1 VSGRPW
7 YALILFWLLF
17 LSIVSLS
24 SNYLS
29 EAPFD
34 ARTGEHVAG
43 LSLSYPAWGALIE
56 PVTALAHINAG
67 APDVR
72 VATISFL
79 CWCFLIPLLVAVVRD
94 MLHRRDHLRSI
105 HYRHALLLGGEA
117 SLVFVFYIV
126 FVLLV
131 PLPTWQLHDD
141 ASSDIIS
148 DLHSHTLFSHD
159 GLVTPA
165 QSFAQHR
172 KVGDQVIA
180 FTEHETPPYY
190 SIRTIRRGIIPGIEV
205 GAADGTYVLGLGIK
219 PEKYTPIPFY
229 HQDNVQTWIDQI
241 HQRHHGAVLAMSMHL
256 QPQDIPRLVGMGV
269 DAIEIENGG
278 HSPPSNAVKHA
289 LIQAQKQDGIALLA
303 DSDWHGWSSFIQEWT
318 VFRNVGDG
326 TASSRGAA
334 VVDSLR
340 HHGRD
345 NIIPV
350 TAYHRGLVTPVQAIF
365 SPLLQTYRY
374 AQELNPMRLFAW
386 WLWGLIAALVI
397 RWCRSR
403 QINPAKA
410 MLASS
415 LYFIGLSSLVV
426 CSMQFYMWF
435 PYREVNQFAGKTYME
450 GFFLSLLPL
459 FAAHF
464 ISRGIQTREYG
475 GTFFLSRLFLF
486 RTRNAQIIQK

>member
-1 VSGRPW
+1 M
-7 YALILFWLLF
+7 
-17 LSIVSLS
+17 SLS

-34 ARTGEHVAG
+34 ARTGDHVAG

-72 VATISFL
+72 VAAISFL
-79 CWCFLIPLLVAVVRD
+79 CWCFLTPLLIATVRD
-94 MLHRRDHLRSI
+94 AVKKRTYPRFM
-105 HYRHALLLGGEA
+105 HYGRALLLGTEA
-117 SLVFVFYIV
+117 SLVFVFYVV

-131 PLPTWQLHDD
+131 PLPTWYLHDD
-141 ASSDIIS
+141 TSKSDIIG

-159 GLVTPA
+159 GLVTPL
-165 QSFAQHR
+165 QSLGQH
-172 KVGDQVIA
+172 KIIGDQVIG

-190 SIRTIRRGIIPGIEV
+190 NIEKKNVGIIPGIEI
-205 GAADGTYVLGLGIK
+205 GADDGTYLLALGIH
-219 PEKYTPIPFY
+219 PEEYKRPLVHTQQQVEAF
-229 HQDNVQTWIDQI
+229 IDQI
-241 HQRHHGAVLAMSMHL
+241 HRLHHGAVFAMSIHL
-256 QPQDIPRLVGMGV
+256 QPKDVQRLVDMGV
-269 DAIEIENGG
+269 DGFEIDNGG
-278 HSPPSNAVKHA
+278 HISPSPAMKRT
-289 LIQAQKQDGIALLA
+289 LIEAQKRYGIALLA
-303 DSDWHGWSSFIQEWT
+303 DSDWHGWSSLIQEWT
-318 VFRNVGDG
+318 VFRNVGDKG
-326 TASSRGAA
+326 ASGAA

-365 SPLLQTYRY
+365 SPVLQTYRY

-386 WLWGLIAALVI
+386 WLWGLIALLVI
-397 RWCRSR
+397 KWCRSR
-403 QINPAKA
+403 QVNPAKA

-426 CSMQFYMWF
+426 CCIQFYMWF

-486 RTRNAQIIQK
+486 RARNAQIIQK